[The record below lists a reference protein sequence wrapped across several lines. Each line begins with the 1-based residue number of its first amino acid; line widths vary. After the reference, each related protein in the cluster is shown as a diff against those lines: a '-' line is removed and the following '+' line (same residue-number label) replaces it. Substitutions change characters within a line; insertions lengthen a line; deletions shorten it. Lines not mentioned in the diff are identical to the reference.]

1 MSMAYAHAV
10 TGAGSGFVAP
20 RIRHI
25 GLADIRDALRLGWE
39 DFAAIPSHAVF
50 LCLIYPLIGF
60 LLGWAAFGYRI
71 LPLLYP
77 MITGFALVGP
87 IAGLGLYELSRRRE
101 QGEEA
106 VLTHAFDILR
116 SPSRWAIALLALMLV
131 LIFCAWLVAAQG
143 LYWLTL
149 GDVRPE
155 SLEHLLRLVF
165 GTNEGWTLIVAGN
178 LVGFLFAALVLVIS
192 VFSFPLLIDHH
203 VGAADAVLTSVRAV
217 QANPVMMALWGLI
230 VAVVLFVGAVP
241 LFLGLTVAVPVLGH
255 ATWHLY
261 RKAIDAEA
269 LPRQEY
275 IEPSTARRSA
285 ADFPVALFTPTRDEP

>member
-1 MSMAYAHAV
+1 MAYAHAI
-10 TGAGSGFVAP
+10 TGAGNSSVAP

-25 GLADIRDALRLGWE
+25 GLADIKDALRLGWE

-60 LLGWAAFGYRI
+60 LLGWVAFGYHI

-116 SPSRWAIALLALMLV
+116 SPSRWAIAMLALMLV
-131 LIFCAWLVAAQG
+131 LIFFAWLVAAQAI
-143 LYWLTL
+143 YWFTL
-149 GDVRPE
+149 GETRPE
-155 SLEHLLRLVF
+155 SLAHLLQLVF
-165 GTNEGWTLIVAGN
+165 GSSEGWTLIVAGN
-178 LVGFLFAALVLVIS
+178 IVGFLFAALVLVVS
-192 VFSFPLLIDHH
+192 VFSFPLLIDRH
-203 VGAADAVLTSVRAV
+203 VGAADAVLTSVRTV
-217 QANPVMMALWGLI
+217 QANPVTMALWGLI
-230 VAVVLFVGAVP
+230 VAVVLFVGALP
-241 LFLGLTVAVPVLGH
+241 FFLGLTVAVPVLGH

-261 RKAIDAEA
+261 RKAVDAEA

-275 IEPSTARRSA
+275 MERSTARRSA
-285 ADFPVALFTPTRDEP
+285 ADFPVALFTPTKDEP

>member
-1 MSMAYAHAV
+1 MAYAHAI
-10 TGAGSGFVAP
+10 TGADGFVAP

-25 GLADIRDALRLGWE
+25 GLADLKDALRLGWN
-39 DFAAIPSHAVF
+39 DFSAVPSHAVF

-60 LLGWAAFGYRI
+60 LLGWVAFGYQV

-77 MITGFALVGP
+77 MISGFALVGP

-116 SPSRWAIALLALMLV
+116 SPSRWAIAVLALMLV
-131 LIFCAWLVAAQG
+131 LIFCAWLVAAQA
-143 LYWLTL
+143 LYWVTL
-149 GDVRPE
+149 GEVRPE
-155 SLEHLLRLVF
+155 SLAHLFGLVF

-178 LVGFLFAALVLVIS
+178 IVGFLFAALVLVTG
-192 VFSFPLLIDHH
+192 VFSFPLLIDRH
-203 VGAADAVLTSVRAV
+203 VGAADAVLVSIRAV
-217 QANPVMMALWGLI
+217 QANPVAMALWGLI
-230 VAVVLFVGAVP
+230 VAVMLFVGALP
-241 LFLGLTVAVPVLGH
+241 FLLGLTVAVPVLGH

-261 RKAIDAEA
+261 RKAVDAEA

-275 IEPSTARRSA
+275 NEPTKARRSA